1 MNIFLIAIVAF
12 TAFRW
17 VTYKRDDFQIK
28 SVKERATILLHKHK
42 FFYACFGF
50 LAFVAY
56 MAEVGSPVT
65 APISPVPVVDEQVVK
80 KDTSNL
86 DDIKIANAEFFYL
99 QMGEDQKLHHVGY
112 NFSYFKTSTDK
123 YVISFKK
130 PVPKTDDVTSQ
141 VFIGALAVIYREH
154 ITDSHGG
161 DPSKIFEFVPLA
173 VPKNQSPKPCCKQVM
188 RTKIGNSYY
197 YFSNLAASD
206 ESNSDL
212 AAFVVWKEIIE

>member
-1 MNIFLIAIVAF
+1 MNIFFIVIIAF

-17 VTYKRDDFQIK
+17 VTYKRDDFQTK
-28 SVKERATILLHKHK
+28 TVKERAVILLHKHK

-56 MAEVGSPVT
+56 MAVTTPISPVR
-65 APISPVPVVDEQVVK
+65 PVPVVDPQIVK
-80 KDTSNL
+80 EENSNL
-86 DDIKIANAEFFYL
+86 ADVKITNAEFFYL

-112 NFSYFKTSTDK
+112 NFSYLKTNTDK
-123 YVISFKK
+123 YAIRFEKA
-130 PVPKTDDVTSQ
+130 VPKTDDVTSQ
-141 VFIGALAVIYREH
+141 IFIGALTVIYHEVLP
-154 ITDSHGG
+154 DSHGG
-161 DPSKIFEFVPLA
+161 DPSKIFEFVPLD

-206 ESNSDL
+206 DSNSDL